1 MKTTLGQKSLVLWKQ
16 NQNKTNIYVNGG
28 NDVHLFLKG
37 NYLNMFK
44 TIKDN
49 KMITAYKKRLSGKNN
64 NIKTITH

>member
-28 NDVHLFLKG
+28 NDVRLFLKG

-49 KMITAYKKRLSGKNN
+49 EMIITYKNGLVAK
-64 NIKTITH
+64 IIT

>member
-1 MKTTLGQKSLVLWKQ
+1 MKTTLGKKSLVLWKQ

-28 NDVHLFLKG
+28 NDVRLFLKG

-49 KMITAYKKRLSGKNN
+49 EMITSYKKRLSGKNN

>member
-1 MKTTLGQKSLVLWKQ
+1 MKTTLGKKSLVLWKQ

-28 NDVHLFLKG
+28 NDMHLFLKG

-49 KMITAYKKRLSGKNN
+49 EMITAYKNGLVAK
-64 NIKTITH
+64 IIT

>member
-16 NQNKTNIYVNGG
+16 NQNKTNIYVKGG

-49 KMITAYKKRLSGKNN
+49 EMITAYKNGLVAK
-64 NIKTITH
+64 IIT

>member
-16 NQNKTNIYVNGG
+16 NQNKTNIYVKGG
-28 NDVHLFLKG
+28 NDVRLFLKG

-49 KMITAYKKRLSGKNN
+49 EMITAYKNGLVAK
-64 NIKTITH
+64 IIT